1 MRNLFAVSLAAAVGA
16 AVFAPAAQAAHHHR
30 MMKPAPMAM
39 MAPMNPRVAPNGDF
53 YATPMMK
60 GDPMG
65 MMMSP
70 LAVPGAVVG
79 GVTQPLAAGGLPL
92 IPNLT
97 P

>member
-1 MRNLFAVSLAAAVGA
+1 MRKLFAVSLAAAFA
-16 AVFAPAAQAAHHHR
+16 AAAFAPAAQARHR
-30 MMKPAPMAM
+30 KMMKPAPMAM
-39 MAPMNPRVAPNGDF
+39 MAPMNPRIAPNGDF
-53 YATPMMK
+53 YATPVMN
-60 GDPMG
+60 GDPMA